1 MPNPTPFRRYAA
13 FIVAVVALAPASL
26 LAARDA
32 AAQAHPPAAA
42 DAVLR
47 VGGEVAHPLR
57 LTAADLARL
66 PRRSVR
72 AKDHH
77 GPEAAWTGVTLSEIL
92 RLAGVPQ
99 GEALR
104 GQGLALYLR
113 VEAADGYRAVF
124 ALPELD
130 ASFTDR
136 VVLLADRR
144 DGHPLTTAEGPLRII
159 VPSDKRP
166 ARWVRQV
173 VSVDVLRAPAS
184 SPAAPASHPTGS
196 RP

>member
-1 MPNPTPFRRYAA
+1 MPSPTPFRRYAA
-13 FIVAVVALAPASL
+13 RIFAVVALAAPSL

-42 DAVLR
+42 EAVLR

-77 GPEAAWTGVTLSEIL
+77 SPEATWTGVTLGEVL
-92 RLAGVPQ
+92 RLAGVPR

-104 GQGLALYLR
+104 GQSLVLYVR

-136 VVLLADRR
+136 VVLLADHR
-144 DGHPLTTAEGPLRII
+144 DGHPLTAAEGPLRII

-173 VSVDVLRAPAS
+173 VSVDVLRAPSS